1 MPQSPEAALRRLPDA
16 TPRAEPLP
24 IETLLAAIAPL
35 HEAPQDP
42 VVWTRAFEALARAIP
57 CDQAMLVE
65 RLGYGSTAP
74 LGLVVGTDPRFLA
87 EYQREF
93 HRIDPFASDEAMLR
107 LHDLDRAALSRE
119 VLPDADLQRT
129 PFFVQFLQRHGD
141 LLHGLGGTFPV
152 ADQAHAHLWLLRRRG
167 HPFDDEDC
175 HRLDLFFAHVR
186 AALRQRRWLLSMERE
201 RDAALAWMDCWSD
214 ATFVMDAHGA
224 LLIANMAAERLLRS
238 GELLALRNGRLRPA
252 RAGESDWLA
261 PVLADLAK
269 EARRRGE
276 ATRCLALVR
285 EEDTWPLH
293 AILTTL
299 PETPGRSGHSG
310 PLRIA
315 LILRDLHHAL
325 PQFTTTQLKDLF
337 GFTAA
342 ESRVANALLAGQS
355 VEEISQA
362 SQVRRDTVRAHVKRM
377 LAKTGSRRQSDLQK
391 LLVKAL
397 PNLRS
402 LHTHAAPEEF

>member
-1 MPQSPEAALRRLPDA
+1 MTDLTRREFVKGGTAATAALLSQ
-16 TPRAEPLP
+16 TP
-24 IETLLAAIAPL
+24 
-35 HEAPQDP
+35 
-42 VVWTRAFEALARAIP
+42 
-57 CDQAMLVE
+57 LV
-65 RLGYGSTAP
+65 YA
-74 LGLVVGTDPRFLA
+74 
-87 EYQREF
+87 
-93 HRIDPFASDEAMLR
+93 
-107 LHDLDRAALSRE
+107 
-119 VLPDADLQRT
+119 
-129 PFFVQFLQRHGD
+129 
-141 LLHGLGGTFPV
+141 GG
-152 ADQAHAHLWLLRRRG
+152 Q
-167 HPFDDEDC
+167 
-175 HRLDLFFAHVR
+175 
-186 AALRQRRWLLSMERE
+186 
-201 RDAALAWMDCWSD
+201 
-214 ATFVMDAHGA
+214 
-224 LLIANMAAERLLRS
+224 
-238 GELLALRNGRLRPA
+238 
-252 RAGESDWLA
+252 
-261 PVLADLAK
+261 
-269 EARRRGE
+269 E
-276 ATRCLALVR
+276 AT
-285 EEDTWPLH
+285 
-293 AILTTL
+293 ILTTL